1 MSGRP
6 NIPPLLGALLLIVGF
21 GGVVAGLLRI
31 ADRRDA
37 ERAAHRAPP
46 GGTGVSPGN
55 SGTTEPSAGF
65 DRQPTDGR
73 SPPAAPTP
81 TTAKPKAGKATTA
94 PTDEGPAVVL
104 KGDGIGAFLFGSDPD
119 QVIVGLTL
127 RWGPPDGDSGW
138 IAAGS
143 SPYGPCP
150 GTVVR
155 GVSWRGFSVLF
166 SDGATPRGQAG
177 TRHFFTWEYQVD
189 NLSRPSADKGGN
201 RPALKTAQGVSVG
214 AAVSALQA
222 AYGDRLELFDE
233 APDGPQFGVETSEG
247 ALYGSV
253 TSLDPG
259 GIVRT
264 IVSGGGCAAD

>member
-1 MSGRP
+1 M
-6 NIPPLLGALLLIVGF
+6 
-21 GGVVAGLLRI
+21 RI

-37 ERAAHRAPP
+37 ERSAKQAQE
-46 GGTGVSPGN
+46 S
-55 SGTTEPSAGF
+55 TTQPSAGF
-65 DRQPTDGR
+65 DRRPVGG
-73 SPPAAPTP
+73 PPAAPATAP
-81 TTAKPKAGKATTA
+81 TTAEPRAGKVTTTRA
-94 PTDEGPAVVL
+94 DEGPAVVL
-104 KGDGIGAFLFGSDPD
+104 RGDGIGAFLFGSDPD
-119 QVIVGLTL
+119 QVIAGLTL

-155 GVSWRGFSVLF
+155 GVNWRGFTVLF

-189 NLSRPSADKGGN
+189 DLSHPSADRGGN
-201 RPALKTAQGVSVG
+201 RPALKTTAGVSVG
-214 AAVSALQA
+214 ATVGALKA

-233 APDGPQFGVETSEG
+233 APDGPQFGVQTSEG
-247 ALYGSV
+247 GIYGSL
-253 TSLDPG
+253 TTLDAT

-264 IVSGGGCAAD
+264 IVAGGGCAVDPPD